1 MTGRQKWV
9 AAAVAVLAALVIFV
23 WLVGR
28 GARNG
33 EGEGDEGEQVTS
45 APAKISRG
53 SGGQVVVELSR
64 DEQARI
70 GLETEKVNAVTQSQE
85 ATAYGVV
92 LDPAPL
98 AALDAE
104 LASARAAVA
113 ASRAEYERARLLHSE
128 QQNVSLKDFETA
140 RAKFQADQTQLN
152 LQYQRLADEW
162 GVRLSAMSP
171 AERVR
176 LIDALTKRIAGIIR
190 ISLPPGQPLLGE
202 PKEARLVVLGYETQP
217 LVTRT
222 IWPAPTVDSHLQGQS
237 FLLTVE
243 AQGFPL
249 RPGTA
254 VTGHLESP
262 GTAKPGVVVPEAAVV
277 RTGDNAWAYVQIAPT
292 QFERRQLEV
301 TMPGSSGW
309 FVRSGFAA
317 NDRVVVTGAQA
328 LLSEELKSQ
337 IQVKD

>member
-1 MTGRQKWV
+1 MNSRQKWI
-9 AAAVAVLAALVIFV
+9 AAAVAALAVLVILV
-23 WLVGR
+23 WLFGW
-28 GARNG
+28 GARND
-33 EGEGDEGEQVTS
+33 EGEGDEAEQVTS
-45 APAKISRG
+45 APPKISHS
-53 SGGQVVVELSR
+53 SGGEVVVELSR

-70 GLETEKVNAVTQSQE
+70 GLETERVNAVTKSQE

-98 AALDAE
+98 AAMDAE

-113 ASRAEYERARLLHSE
+113 ASRAEYERTRLLHSE
-128 QQNVSLKDFETA
+128 QQNVSLKDLETA
-140 RAKFQADQTQLN
+140 QAKFQADQTQLN

-162 GVRLSAMSP
+162 GTKISAMSP
-171 AERVR
+171 AERAR
-176 LIDALTKRIAGIIR
+176 LIDALTKRIAGIMR
-190 ISLPPGQPLLGE
+190 VSLPPGQPLSGE

-222 IWPAPTVDSHLQGQS
+222 IWSAPTVDSHLQGQS
-237 FLLTVE
+237 FMLKVE

-292 QFERRQLEV
+292 RFERRQLEV
-301 TMPGSSGW
+301 AIPASRGW
-309 FVRSGFAA
+309 FVTSGFASG
-317 NDRVVVTGAQA
+317 DRVVVTGAQA

-337 IQVKD
+337 IKVKD

>member
-1 MTGRQKWV
+1 MTSRQKWI
-9 AAAVAVLAALVIFV
+9 AAAVAVLAVLVTLV
-23 WLVGR
+23 WLFG
-28 GARNG
+28 GG
-33 EGEGDEGEQVTS
+33 GKDKGEGDGEEQVTS
-45 APAKISRG
+45 APLKISHSG
-53 SGGQVVVELSR
+53 SGEAVVELSR

-70 GLETEKVNAVTQSQE
+70 GLEPETLTAVTQSAD

-104 LASARAAVA
+104 VTSTRAVVA

-140 RAKFQADQTQLN
+140 GAKVQVDQAQLRLLN
-152 LQYQRLADEW
+152 QRLADEW
-162 GVRLSAMSP
+162 GAKISAMTP
-171 AERVR
+171 AERAR
-176 LIDALTKRIAGIIR
+176 LIDALTMRIEGTIR
-190 ISLPPGQPLLGE
+190 LSLPPSQSLSQE
-202 PKEARLVVLGYETQP
+202 PPEAWIAVLGYETHP
-217 LVTRT
+217 LVTRS
-222 IWPAPTVDSHLQGQS
+222 IWSAPTADPHLQGQG
-237 FLLTVE
+237 FLLRVE
-243 AQGFPL
+243 AQGLAL

-254 VTGHLESP
+254 VTGHLQLP

-277 RTGDNAWAYVQIAPT
+277 RTGDRAWAYVQIAPT

-301 TMPGSSGW
+301 TMHAARGW
-309 FVRSGFAA
+309 FVTSRFAGG
-317 NDRVVVTGAQA
+317 DHVVVTGAQA

>member
-1 MTGRQKWV
+1 MTSRSKWIG
-9 AAAVAVLAALVIFV
+9 AAFSLLAVLVILIWIFA
-23 WLVGR
+23 GT
-28 GARNG
+28 AKD
-33 EGEGDEGEQVTS
+33 EGDEAEQVTS
-45 APAKISRG
+45 APPKISHS
-53 SGGQVVVELSR
+53 SGGEVVVELSR

-70 GLETEKVNAVTQSQE
+70 GLETERVNAVTQSQG

-104 LASARAAVA
+104 LASTRAAVA

-128 QQNVSLKDFETA
+128 QRNVSLRDFEIA
-140 RAKFQADQTQLN
+140 RAKFQADQAQLN
-152 LQYQRLADEW
+152 LLNQRLADEW
-162 GVRLSAMSP
+162 GTKISAMTP
-171 AERVR
+171 AERAS
-176 LIDALTKRIAGIIR
+176 LIDALTKRLAGIIR
-190 ISLPPGQPLLGE
+190 LSLPAAQSLSQE
-202 PKEARLVVLGYETQP
+202 PTEAGIAVLGYEAQP

-222 IWPAPTVDSHLQGQS
+222 IWSAPTADSHLQGQG
-237 FLLTVE
+237 FLLKVE

-254 VTGHLESP
+254 VTGQLETP

-277 RTGDNAWAYVQIAPT
+277 RTGDRAWAYVQIAPT

-301 TMPGSSGW
+301 TVPPARGW
-309 FVRSGFAA
+309 FVTSGFAA
-317 NDRVVVTGAQA
+317 GDHVVVTGAQA